1 VENPEKNDEF
11 FDKIEV
17 FSSEDDK
24 LKFLGELLSNE
35 SSRQILL
42 LLTNQEMSAN
52 DLSEKTN
59 LRLSLVIH
67 HLNKMKKIGI
77 VSVDKTIK
85 NTKNHDMKY
94 YAAKPVI
101 LILPKDASDRA
112 SKSKMLH
119 RSIKKIIRFATI
131 GLAGF
136 ISWILSKPLE
146 PKQYSLT
153 EPNSVTDSVY
163 HIDTLLPVVISLA
176 VIITGLVVERIWVYV
191 ENKNKT

>member
-1 VENPEKNDEF
+1 VENPEKKDEF

-35 SSRQILL
+35 SSRKLFL
-42 LLTNQEMSAN
+42 MLTTQEMSASEI
-52 DLSEKTN
+52 SEKIN
-59 LRLSLVIH
+59 LGLSSVIH
-67 HLNKMKKIGI
+67 HLNKMQQVGI
-77 VSVDKTIK
+77 VKIVKTEK

-131 GLAGF
+131 GLAGLT
-136 ISWILSKPLE
+136 SWILSKPLE

-153 EPNSVTDSVY
+153 EPNTATDGTY
-163 HIDTLLPVVISLA
+163 HTDVLLPVVISLA
-176 VIITGLVVERIWVYV
+176 VIIIGLVVERIWVYV